1 MDFLD
6 WLKVVGNVI
15 GSIGGI
21 GAIIAFFANWWGNRI
36 AEKIS
41 NKEKAQY
48 EQELERLKTQLELT
62 KTMVARYSEQQF
74 TVYNQLWSSLYE
86 LLTTGDELWMHAE
99 RQKLLRFA
107 KQLRLTKD
115 AVEKGSLFIEDELYQ
130 KLRDILEVFSNYEAG
145 KSHLIDLRELG
156 NIQDYEIQQ
165 ITANRQHLNLYT
177 ILISEIRSSFKRQ
190 LNVQIY

>member
-74 TVYNQLWSSLYE
+74 TVYNQLWSSLYD
-86 LLTTGDELWMHAE
+86 LLAGAWSPD
-99 RQKLLRFA
+99 
-107 KQLRLTKD
+107 LRLILNQPPH
-115 AVEKGSLFIEDELYQ
+115 SLGVGL
-130 KLRDILEVFSNYEAG
+130 
-145 KSHLIDLRELG
+145 
-156 NIQDYEIQQ
+156 
-165 ITANRQHLNLYT
+165 
-177 ILISEIRSSFKRQ
+177 
-190 LNVQIY
+190 